1 MDAVLH
7 GNEDNFKCSEGIL
20 VFFLI
25 APRCNLFFNKVHD
38 RYSKKL
44 IT

>member
-20 VFFLI
+20 VFFLST
-25 APRCNLFFNKVHD
+25 KVQF
-38 RYSKKL
+38 
-44 IT
+44 IF